1 MDMGFPPIETQRRP
15 AIVIALHWFSLL
27 ALLLGVLVILLREE
41 IDSRALRHWLLEA
54 HHHFGLLVFGLLL
67 ARLAVR
73 LAHHRLPAIDS
84 SSRLARTA
92 AVAMHLALYL
102 LLACVPLLGWISS
115 NARGQHVQFVGI
127 PLPTLLDADDD
138 LADTLTQSHVCVAWT
153 LLALGLVHAMAALWH
168 HCIRRDQVLV
178 AMLPQWHG
186 RRAHA
191 KDRTCS

>member
-1 MDMGFPPIETQRRP
+1 MVMRFPPDERQRRP
-15 AIVIALHWFSLL
+15 AIVIALHWFSLA

-54 HHHFGLLVFGLLL
+54 HRHFGLLVFGLLL

-73 LAHHRLPAIDS
+73 LARHRLPAVIS
-84 SSRLARTA
+84 SSRLVHAA
-92 AVAMHLALYL
+92 AVAMHLTLYL

-115 NARGQHVQFVGI
+115 NARGQDMRFLGI
-127 PLPTLLDADDD
+127 ALPTLLDADDD
-138 LADTLTQSHVCVAWT
+138 LADTLTQWHVGVAWT
-153 LLALGLVHAMAALWH
+153 LLALGLAHAMAALWH

-186 RRAHA
+186 RRART
-191 KDRTCS
+191 KDRSFL